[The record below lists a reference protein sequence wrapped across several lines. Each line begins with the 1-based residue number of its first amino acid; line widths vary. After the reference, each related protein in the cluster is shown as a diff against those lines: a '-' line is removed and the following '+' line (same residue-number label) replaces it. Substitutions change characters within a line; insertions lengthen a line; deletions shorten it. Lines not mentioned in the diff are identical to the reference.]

1 MTAQSGAAFLLKIS
15 NDSTP
20 AVYQTVAGLRTTQMA
35 VAGQAVTVTT
45 KDSAGWR
52 QLLNQGGARS
62 ISISAA
68 GVFQGSAAEAQILA
82 NSLNGTIDNYQL
94 AFADGHT
101 LTGQFLV
108 QKLDYSGD
116 FNNERSYTI
125 QLESSGVMVWA

>member
-1 MTAQSGAAFLLKIS
+1 MTAQSGAAFLLAIS
-15 NDSTP
+15 NDATP
-20 AVYQTVAGLRTTQMA
+20 PVYQTVAGMRTTQMA
-35 VAGQAVTVTT
+35 VAGQAVTITT

-52 QLLNQGGARS
+52 QLLSQGGARA

-82 NSLNGTIDNYQL
+82 NALNGTLDTYQL
-94 AFADGHT
+94 TFADGHT

-116 FNNERSYTI
+116 FNNERAYTL
-125 QLESSGVMVWA
+125 QLESSGPMVWA